1 MGLKG
6 ASRATGLGSNGPRLN
21 GRIVRCL
28 CGGVCGRLIRVRFA
42 AREARARVSGGVAR
56 SQFAAIPTRGEHAS
70 ESGADRASRATPTHE
85 PGLPPEARE
94 APTHEPAAAGSF
106 CSTGGHGR
114 ASRGTGGTYPRARRR
129 RGELP
134 QHTPTHTHPQ

>member
-28 CGGVCGRLIRVRFA
+28 CGGVCGRLIRVSFA

-56 SQFAAIPTRGEHAS
+56 SQFAAIPSRGEHAS

-94 APTHEPAAAGSF
+94 APTHEPAAAIGLH
-106 CSTGGHGR
+106 TTRRAKLRGGAHPT
-114 ASRGTGGTYPRARRR
+114 ASRRYSTA
-129 RGELP
+129 L
-134 QHTPTHTHPQ
+134 